1 MPDKGVSRILEIT
14 GDDLPT
20 ESQDQ
25 LPAADLDSLIART
38 GGDSEL
44 ILEMIR
50 MFQKE
55 APRLYGQV
63 ITAIQNNDAVSL
75 RSAAHALKGSVA
87 NFSANPAMNAAAV
100 LEESGKNGDMSNV
113 SLSCSN
119 LSYEIDRLQLE
130 LAEFVN
136 KASQ

>member
-100 LEESGKNGDMSNV
+100 LEESGKNGDMSTV

>member
-100 LEESGKNGDMSNV
+100 LEESGKNGDMSTV

-119 LSYEIDRLQLE
+119 LSHEIDRLQLE